1 MRPQISRVTRL
12 AGRRFNS
19 SSSSSSSSSSGS
31 PLNNPNVQKAV
42 EGAQKAYAQS
52 AATVKK
58 VAGPLGERVGSALGG
73 YREPLV
79 YNAKVASSLARQVWQ
94 AEKLAP
100 PLDASTWARAYSE
113 IWAKGTNGGYWK
125 NLLKTGGWAGLG
137 VAAAEAYGLFSIG
150 EIIGRRN
157 LVGYNLKE

>member
-1 MRPQISRVTRL
+1 MRPQVVRATRL
-12 AGRRFNS
+12 VGRRFNS
-19 SSSSSSSSSSGS
+19 SSSSSTSS

-42 EGAQKAYAQS
+42 EGAQKAYTQT

-58 VAGPLGERVGSALGG
+58 VAGPLGDRVGSALGG

-79 YNAKVASSLARQVWQ
+79 YNSKVVASVAKQVWQ

-100 PLDASTWARAYSE
+100 PLDAATWARAYSQ
-113 IWAKGTNGGYWK
+113 IWSRATNGGYWR
-125 NLLKTGGWAGLG
+125 NLLKTGGWASLG
-137 VAAAEAYGLFSIG
+137 VAAVEAYGIFSIG

-157 LVGYNLKE
+157 LVGYNLKA

>member
-1 MRPQISRVTRL
+1 MRPQVFRATRL
-12 AGRRFNS
+12 AGRRYNS
-19 SSSSSSSSSSGS
+19 SSSSSSPS

-42 EGAQKAYAQS
+42 EGAQKAYAQG

-100 PLDASTWARAYSE
+100 PLDAHTWARAYAQ
-113 IWAKGTNGGYWK
+113 IWGKATNGGYWRD
-125 NLLKTGGWAGLG
+125 LLKTGAWAGLG
-137 VAAAEAYGLFSIG
+137 VAALEAYGIFSIG

-157 LVGYNLKE
+157 LVGYKLKE